1 MKSLRPSETQAG
13 TVPTETHTR
22 PDTKTLEGKLWH
34 KLPLETAL
42 AQLGVSHG
50 GLTTAEA
57 NSRREKYGPNELEEK
72 GGRTIWHI
80 LWEQVSSVMI
90 VILLIAG
97 VLALLFKG
105 GGGPPIDAIAIFS
118 ILVLFVV
125 LGVMQEYRAQKAIAA
140 LKQMSSPT
148 VKVVRDGQV
157 QELSARNL
165 VPGDLVTLETGS
177 VVPADCRIVE
187 SVNLRIQ
194 EAALTGES
202 EPIEKFAGPLERED
216 LPLGDRKNMVYMG
229 TFASYGRG
237 EALVVETGMRT
248 ELGKIASM
256 IQNVKHE
263 QTPLQKK
270 LAKLGKTLAV
280 IALVVAVVVALTGV
294 YIEGKTWAEVLI
306 IAIAISVAIVPEGL
320 PAVQT
325 FSLAIGAQLMV
336 KRKALIR
343 KLPAVETLGS
353 VTVICSDKTGTL
365 TQNKMTVTAL
375 ETFDQRVE
383 LDTQARHYVL
393 EHDQPALAALVAG
406 AGLCCDAVLNPD
418 GETGVGDPTEVA
430 LVVAAHRYNL
440 SRTDLEAALPRVAE
454 VPFDSNRKLM
464 STVHKLPEGG
474 AMPSTISGMAEG
486 LDGCPYVAFTKGAAD
501 NMLAI
506 CDRVFSGGQVRP
518 LTDDDRARIQTANSK
533 MASNGIRVLG
543 AGYHG
548 LPDVPEDQDPVKV
561 ERELVFLGLVGMID
575 PARPEAKDAVA
586 KCKTAGIRTIMITGD
601 HPDTA
606 RYIAADLGMTTP
618 DGRVIT
624 GVQMEKM
631 SDTDLKEALKDANTN
646 CFARVSPEHKLRI
659 VGALQEL
666 GNIVAMTGDGVNDAP
681 ALKRADIGVAM
692 GITGTDVSKE
702 AADMVLLDDNFATI
716 VAAVEEGRV
725 VYDNLRR
732 FVMFSISGNIA
743 KVIIVAVSPLIGL
756 VTMLKPIQILFSNLL
771 TDGLLGLGIG
781 MEAAEKN
788 TMQRPPYS
796 PQESIFYRGV
806 GRHIAII
813 GPVIGLLLLV
823 MGYLQWQQLGLPNLL
838 QIKDETDRNAL
849 LTDSKV
855 LMWGTLMFTALALMQ
870 VGRAFSSRSFFE
882 PFWKQP
888 LRTNKVL
895 VGMILAVV
903 VLQLF
908 VIYTPGVQTF
918 FSAVGL
924 SGANLGLCI
933 AFAMVVLAI
942 MELVKAFERSRGTSP
957 LAAQPNVSQEVS

>member
-1 MKSLRPSETQAG
+1 MS
-13 TVPTETHTR
+13 TEIPGC
-22 PDTKTLEGKLWH
+22 PDTRVLDGKPWHTLPFES
-34 KLPLETAL
+34 AL
-42 AQLGVSHG
+42 ARLGLSQG
-50 GLTTAEA
+50 GLTTVEA
-57 NSRREKYGPNELEEK
+57 HSRLEKYGPNELEEK
-72 GGRTIWHI
+72 GGRTVWHI

-118 ILVLFVV
+118 IVVLFVV

-148 VKVVRDGQV
+148 VKVVRDGLV
-157 QELSARNL
+157 QEMSARDL
-165 VPGDLVTLETGS
+165 VPGDLVKLETGS

-202 EPIEKFAGPLERED
+202 ESIEKFPGALEGED
-216 LPLGDRKNMVYMG
+216 LSLGDRKNMGYMG

-256 IQNVKHE
+256 IQNVRHE
-263 QTPLQKK
+263 ETPLQKK
-270 LAKLGKTLAV
+270 LDKLGKTLAV

-294 YIEGKTWAEVLI
+294 YIEGRTWAEVLI

-325 FSLAIGAQLMV
+325 FSLAIGAQRMV
-336 KRKALIR
+336 RRKALIR

-375 ETFDQRVE
+375 ETLDLRVE
-383 LDTQARHYVL
+383 PGMQSRHYDL
-393 EHDQPALAALVAG
+393 EQGQTSLAALVAG
-406 AGLCCDAVLNPD
+406 GGLCCDAVLSPD
-418 GETGVGDPTEVA
+418 GETGIGDPTEVA
-430 LVVAAHRYNL
+430 LAVAAHRYSL
-440 SRTDLEAALPRVAE
+440 GRTDLETVLPRVAE
-454 VPFDSNRKLM
+454 IPFDSDRKLM
-464 STVHKLPEGG
+464 TTIHKLPEGG
-474 AMPSTISGMAEG
+474 SMPTTISAMAAG
-486 LDGCPYVAFTKGAAD
+486 LDGCPYAAFTKGAAD

-506 CDRVFSGGQVRP
+506 CDRVFSVGQVQP
-518 LTDDDRARIQTANSK
+518 LTDEDCARIHAANSK

-543 AGYHG
+543 VGYRG
-548 LPDVPEDQDPVKV
+548 IPDLSENDHPGKV
-561 ERELVFLGLVGMID
+561 ERDLVFLGLVGMID

-586 KCKTAGIRTIMITGD
+586 KCRTAGIRTIMITGD

-606 RYIAADLGMTTP
+606 RYIAADLGISKP

-624 GVQMEKM
+624 GVELEKM
-631 SDTDLKEALKDANTN
+631 SDERLKMALREDSTN

-716 VAAVEEGRV
+716 VAAIEEGRV

-732 FVMFSISGNIA
+732 FVMYSISGNIA
-743 KVIIVAVSPLIGL
+743 KVIIVAFSPLIGL
-756 VTMLKPIQILFSNLL
+756 AVMLKPIQILFSNLL
-771 TDGLLGLGIG
+771 TDGLLGLGMG
-781 MEAAEKN
+781 MESAENN

-796 PQESIFYRGV
+796 PQESIFSRVV

-813 GPVIGLLLLV
+813 GPVIGLLLLAL
-823 MGYLQWQQLGLPNLL
+823 GYLQWQHLGLPNLL
-838 QIKDETDRNAL
+838 QIRDETDRNVL
-849 LTDSKV
+849 FSDPRV
-855 LMWGTLMFTALALMQ
+855 LMWGTLMFTALAMMQ
-870 VGRAFSSRSFFE
+870 VGRALSSRSFFE
-882 PFWKQP
+882 PFWKQS
-888 LRTNKVL
+888 LLKNKL
-895 VGMILAVV
+895 LMGMIVAVI

-908 VIYTPGVQTF
+908 VVYTPCVQTF
-918 FSAVGL
+918 FSSVSL
-924 SGANLGLCI
+924 SGANIGLCI
-933 AFAMVVLAI
+933 AFAIVVVAI
-942 MELVKAFERSRGTSP
+942 MELVKAFERHNAG
-957 LAAQPNVSQEVS
+957 

>member
-1 MKSLRPSETQAG
+1 M
-13 TVPTETHTR
+13 PTEIPGRSDTSALNGKPWHTLTIESSLDR
-22 PDTKTLEGKLWH
+22 
-34 KLPLETAL
+34 
-42 AQLGVSHG
+42 LGLSHR

-57 NSRREKYGPNELEEK
+57 NARRERYGPNELQEN
-72 GGRTIWHI
+72 GGRTVWHI

-118 ILVLFVV
+118 IVVLFVV

-148 VKVVRDGQV
+148 VRVVRDGLV
-157 QELSARNL
+157 QEMSARDL
-165 VPGDLVTLETGS
+165 VPGDLVKLETGS

-202 EPIEKFAGPLERED
+202 EPIEKSPGALESED
-216 LPLGDRKNMVYMG
+216 LSLGDRTNMGYMG

-256 IQNVKHE
+256 IQNVRHE
-263 QTPLQKK
+263 ETPLQKK
-270 LAKLGKTLAV
+270 LDRLGKTLAV
-280 IALVVAVVVALTGV
+280 IALVVAAVVALTGV
-294 YIEGKTWAEVLI
+294 YIEGKSWAEVLI

-325 FSLAIGAQLMV
+325 FSLAIGARQMV
-336 KRKALIR
+336 RRKALIR

-365 TQNKMTVTAL
+365 TQNRMTVTAL
-375 ETFDQRVE
+375 ETLDQRVE
-383 LDTQARHYVL
+383 PDTRSRHYDI
-393 EHDQPALAALVAG
+393 EDGQSSLAALVAG

-430 LVVAAHRYNL
+430 LAVAAHRYSL
-440 SRTDLEAALPRVAE
+440 GRSDLEKALPRVAE
-454 VPFDSNRKLM
+454 IPFDSDRKLM
-464 STVHKLPEGG
+464 TTIHKVPEGG
-474 AMPSTISGMAEG
+474 AMPPALSAMTAG
-486 LDGCPYVAFTKGAAD
+486 LNGNPYAAFTKGAAD
-501 NMLAI
+501 NMLAV
-506 CDRVFSGGQVRP
+506 CDRVFTGGQVRS
-518 LTDDDRARIQTANSK
+518 LSDDERSRIHEANSM

-543 AGYHG
+543 VGYRG
-548 LPDVPEDQDPVKV
+548 LADLPEIEHPGTV

-575 PARPEAKDAVA
+575 PARPEAREAVA
-586 KCKTAGIRTIMITGD
+586 KCRTAGIRTIMITGD

-606 RYIAADLGMTTP
+606 RYIAADLGITTP

-624 GVQMEKM
+624 GVELEKM
-631 SDTDLKEALKDANTN
+631 GDAELKKALREDNTN

-716 VAAVEEGRV
+716 VAAIEEGRV

-743 KVIIVAVSPLIGL
+743 KVIIVAFSPLIGL
-756 VTMLKPIQILFSNLL
+756 AVMLKPIQILFSNLL
-771 TDGLLGLGIG
+771 TDGLLGLGMG

-796 PQESIFYRGV
+796 PQESIFSRVV

-813 GPVIGLLLLV
+813 GPAIGLLLLAV
-823 MGYLQWQQLGLPNLL
+823 GYLQWQQLDLPNLL
-838 QIKDETDRNAL
+838 LIKDEADRSAL
-849 LTDSKV
+849 FNDPKV
-855 LMWGTLMFTALALMQ
+855 LMWGTLMFTALAMMQ
-870 VGRAFSSRSFFE
+870 VGRALSSRSFLE

-888 LRTNKVL
+888 LSTNRVL
-895 VGMILAVV
+895 MGMIVAVV
-903 VLQLF
+903 ALQLF
-908 VIYTPGVQTF
+908 VVYTPGVQTF
-918 FSAVGL
+918 FSAVSL
-924 SGANLGLCI
+924 SGANIGLCI
-933 AFAMVVLAI
+933 AFALVVLAI
-942 MELVKAFERSRGTSP
+942 MELVKAFERRKAST
-957 LAAQPNVSQEVS
+957 

>member
-325 FSLAIGAQLMV
+325 FSLAIGAQRMV

-518 LTDDDRARIQTANSK
+518 LTDDDRARIQAANSK

-888 LRTNKVL
+888 LRANKVL
-895 VGMILAVV
+895 VGMIVAVV

>member
-1 MKSLRPSETQAG
+1 MQFG
-13 TVPTETHTR
+13 TKPTETPTR
-22 PDTKTLEGKLWH
+22 PDTEALEVVPWH
-34 KLPLETAL
+34 TLPLETAL
-42 AQLGVSHG
+42 ARLGVSRG

-57 NSRREKYGPNELEEK
+57 DSRRDQCGPNELQEE
-72 GGRTIWHI
+72 GGRTVWNI

-105 GGGPPIDAIAIFS
+105 GGGLPIDAIAIFS
-118 ILVLFVV
+118 IVVLFVV
-125 LGVMQEYRAQKAIAA
+125 LGVLQEHRAQKAIAA

-148 VKVVRDGQV
+148 VRVVRDGQV
-157 QELSARNL
+157 QEMSARDL
-165 VPGDLVTLETGS
+165 VPGDLVKLETGS
-177 VVPADCRIVE
+177 VVPADCRIAE

-202 EPIEKFAGPLERED
+202 EPIEKSTGPLESDE
-216 LPLGDRKNMVYMG
+216 LPLGDRTNMGYMG

-256 IQNVKHE
+256 IQSVKHE
-263 QTPLQKK
+263 QTPLQRK
-270 LAKLGKTLAV
+270 LDKLGKTLAV
-280 IALVVAVVVALTGV
+280 IAVVVAAVVALTGV
-294 YIEGKTWAEVLI
+294 YIEGKTWSEVLI

-325 FSLAIGAQLMV
+325 FSLSIGAQRMV
-336 KRKALIR
+336 RRKALIR

-365 TQNKMTVTAL
+365 TQNTMTVTAL
-375 ETFDQRVE
+375 ETLDRRVQ
-383 LDTQARHYVL
+383 LDTQARRYDL
-393 EHDQPALAALVAG
+393 EHGRPELAMLVAG
-406 AGLCCDAVLNPD
+406 GGLCCDAVLNPD
-418 GETGVGDPTEVA
+418 GDTGVGDPTEVA
-430 LVVAAHRYNL
+430 LVVLAHRYDL
-440 SRTDLEAALPRVAE
+440 GRAALEAALPRVAE
-454 VPFDSNRKLM
+454 IPFDSDRKLM
-464 STVHKLPEGG
+464 STVHALPEGD
-474 AMPSTISGMAEG
+474 ALPAAISGMAAG
-486 LDGCPYVAFTKGAAD
+486 LDGLPYVAFTKGAAD

-506 CDRVFSGGQVRP
+506 CDRVFSSGHVRP
-518 LTDDDRARIQTANSK
+518 LTDDDRVRIHAANSE

-543 AGYHG
+543 VGYRG
-548 LPDVPEDQDPVKV
+548 LPDVPEDQHPGAV
-561 ERELVFLGLVGMID
+561 ERELVFLGLIGMID
-575 PARPEAKDAVA
+575 PPRPEARDAVA

-606 RYIAADLGMTTP
+606 RYIAADLGMTTS
-618 DGRVIT
+618 DGRVVT
-624 GVQMEKM
+624 GVQLEHM
-631 SDTDLKEALKDANTN
+631 SDEALKEALTDADTN

-743 KVIIVAVSPLIGL
+743 KVIIVAVPPLIGL
-756 VTMLKPIQILFSNLL
+756 VAMLTPIQILFSNLL
-771 TDGLLGLGIG
+771 TDGLLGLGMG

-788 TMQRPPYS
+788 TMRRPPYS
-796 PQESIFYRGV
+796 PKESILSRGV

-813 GPVIGLLLLV
+813 GTVIGSLLLAL
-823 MGYLQWQQLGLPNLL
+823 GYQQWQQFGLPNLL
-838 QIKDETDRNAL
+838 EVKDEAERSAL
-849 LTDSKV
+849 LSDPTV
-855 LMWGTLMFTALALMQ
+855 LTWGTLMFTSLALMQ
-870 VGRAFSSRSFFE
+870 VGRALSSRSFLD

-895 VGMILAVV
+895 AGMMGAVV
-903 VLQLF
+903 VLQML
-908 VIYTPGVQTF
+908 VVYTPALQTF
-918 FSAVGL
+918 FSTVGL
-924 SGANLGLCI
+924 SAANLALCI
-933 AFAMVVLAI
+933 AFAVVVLAV
-942 MELVKAFERSRGTSP
+942 MEVLKALERRH
-957 LAAQPNVSQEVS
+957 AAA

>member
-325 FSLAIGAQLMV
+325 FSLAIGAQRMV

-440 SRTDLEAALPRVAE
+440 SRTNLEAALPRVAE

-518 LTDDDRARIQTANSK
+518 LTDDDRARIQAANSK

-548 LPDVPEDQDPVKV
+548 LLDVPEDQDPFKV

-771 TDGLLGLGIG
+771 TDGLLGLGMG

-957 LAAQPNVSQEVS
+957 LTAQPNVSHEVS

>member
-1 MKSLRPSETQAG
+1 MKSFRLSETPRN
-13 TVPTETHTR
+13 TVSSELPSHSGKPWHTL
-22 PDTKTLEGKLWH
+22 TIESSLER
-34 KLPLETAL
+34 
-42 AQLGVSHG
+42 LGLSQG

-57 NSRREKYGPNELEEK
+57 NVRRERYGPNELKEN
-72 GGRTIWHI
+72 GGRTVWLI

-118 ILVLFVV
+118 IVVLFVV
-125 LGVMQEYRAQKAIAA
+125 LGVMQESRAQKAIAA

-148 VKVVRDGQV
+148 VRVVRDGLV
-157 QELSARNL
+157 QEMSARDL
-165 VPGDLVTLETGS
+165 VPGDLVKLETGS

-202 EPIEKFAGPLERED
+202 EPIEKSPGALEREE
-216 LPLGDRKNMVYMG
+216 LSLGDRTNMGYMG

-256 IQNVKHE
+256 IQNVRHE
-263 QTPLQKK
+263 ETPLQKK
-270 LAKLGKTLAV
+270 LDRLGKSLAV
-280 IALVVAVVVALTGV
+280 IALVVAAVVALTGV
-294 YIEGKTWAEVLI
+294 YIEGKSWDEVLI

-325 FSLAIGAQLMV
+325 FSLAVGAQQMV
-336 KRKALIR
+336 RRKALIR

-375 ETFDQRVE
+375 ETLDQRVE
-383 LDTQARHYVL
+383 PDTQLRRYEL
-393 EHDQPALAALVAG
+393 EDGQSALAALVAG
-406 AGLCCDAVLNPD
+406 GGLCCDAVLNPD

-430 LVVAAHRYNL
+430 LAVAAHRYSL
-440 SRTDLEAALPRVAE
+440 GRSDLETELPRVAE
-454 VPFDSNRKLM
+454 IPFDSGRKLM
-464 STVHKLPEGG
+464 TTIHRLPEDSS
-474 AMPSTISGMAEG
+474 MPATISAMTAG
-486 LDGCPYVAFTKGAAD
+486 LDGYRYAVFTKGAAD

-518 LTDDDRARIQTANSK
+518 LSDEERAAIHDANSR

-543 AGYHG
+543 VGYRG
-548 LPDVPEDQDPVKV
+548 LPDVPEV
-561 ERELVFLGLVGMID
+561 EHPGAVECDLVFLGLVGMID

-586 KCKTAGIRTIMITGD
+586 RCKTAGIRTIMITGD

-606 RYIAADLGMTTP
+606 RYIATDLGITTS

-624 GVQMEKM
+624 GVELEKM
-631 SDTDLKEALKDANTN
+631 GDTELKKALREDNTN

-659 VGALQEL
+659 VGTLQEL

-716 VAAVEEGRV
+716 VAAIEEGRV

-743 KVIIVAVSPLIGL
+743 KVIIVAFSPLIGL
-756 VTMLKPIQILFSNLL
+756 AVMLKPIQILFSNLL
-771 TDGLLGLGIG
+771 TDGLLGLGMG

-796 PQESIFYRGV
+796 PQESIFSRVV

-813 GPVIGLLLLV
+813 GPVIGLLLLAV
-823 MGYLQWQQLGLPNLL
+823 GSLQWQQLGLPNLL
-838 QIKDETDRNAL
+838 LIEDEAGRNAL
-849 LTDSKV
+849 LTDPRV
-855 LMWGTLMFTALALMQ
+855 LMWGTLMFTALAMMQ
-870 VGRAFSSRSFFE
+870 VGRALSSRSFYD

-888 LRTNKVL
+888 LRTNRVL
-895 VGMILAVV
+895 MGMIVAVV
-903 VLQLF
+903 VLQLL
-908 VIYTPGVQTF
+908 VVYTPGIQTF
-918 FSAVGL
+918 FSAVSL
-924 SGANLGLCI
+924 SGANIGLCV
-933 AFAMVVLAI
+933 AFAVVVLTI
-942 MELVKAFERSRGTSP
+942 MELLKAFERRNAS
-957 LAAQPNVSQEVS
+957 A

>member
-1 MKSLRPSETQAG
+1 MSTHHPSGAKQAAIPAENLARPGTQEA
-13 TVPTETHTR
+13 E
-22 PDTKTLEGKLWH
+22 EKLWYRM
-34 KLPLETAL
+34 PLETVFAEL
-42 AQLGVSHG
+42 AVSHD
-50 GLTTAEA
+50 GLTSAEA
-57 NSRREKYGPNELEEK
+57 DFRRNKYGLNELQEK
-72 GGRTIWHI
+72 GGRTVWHI

-105 GGGPPIDAIAIFS
+105 GGGLPIDAIAIFS
-118 ILVLFVV
+118 IVLLFVV
-125 LGVMQEYRAQKAIAA
+125 LGVVQEHRAQKAIAA

-148 VKVVRDGQV
+148 VKVVRDGQIR
-157 QELSARNL
+157 EMNARDL
-165 VPGDLVTLETGS
+165 VPGDLVKLETGS

-202 EPIEKFAGPLERED
+202 EPVEKLSDPLEHGE
-216 LPLGDRKNMVYMG
+216 LPLGDRKNMGYMG

-237 EALVVETGMRT
+237 GALVVETGMHT
-248 ELGKIASM
+248 ELGKIASL
-256 IQNVKHE
+256 IQNVKNE
-263 QTPLQKK
+263 ETPLQKK
-270 LAKLGKTLAV
+270 LDRLGKTLALV
-280 IALVVAVVVALTGV
+280 ALSVAVVVALTGV
-294 YIEGKTWAEVLI
+294 FVEGKTWAEVLI
-306 IAIAISVAIVPEGL
+306 IAIAIAVAIVPEGL

-325 FSLAIGAQLMV
+325 FALAIGAQRMV

-365 TQNKMTVTAL
+365 TQNKMTVTEL
-375 ETFDQRVE
+375 ETVDHRVV
-383 LDTQARHYVL
+383 LDTQAKTY
-393 EHDQPALAALVAG
+393 DFDPGQTALASLVG
-406 AGLCCDAVLNPD
+406 GSILCCDAVLSPAGD
-418 GETGVGDPTEVA
+418 AGIGDPTEIA
-430 LVVAAHRYNL
+430 LLVAAQRYKL
-440 SRTDLEAALPRVAE
+440 SKADYEAALPRMAE
-454 VPFDSNRKLM
+454 IPFDSGRKLM
-464 STVHKLPEGG
+464 TTVHVLPKDGS
-474 AMPSTISGMAEG
+474 MPSSFTG
-486 LDGCPYVAFTKGAAD
+486 LAAGLGGCPFIAFTKGAAD

-518 LTDDDRARIQTANSK
+518 LTDNDRERINAANST
-533 MASNGIRVLG
+533 MASNGVRVLSV
-543 AGYHG
+543 GYHG
-548 LPDVPEDQDPVKV
+548 LPEVPRDQEPGKY
-561 ERELVFLGLVGMID
+561 ERELVFLGLIGMID
-575 PARPEAKDAVA
+575 PARPEAKLAVE

-606 RYIAADLGMTTP
+606 RHIAADLGITRP

-624 GVQMEKM
+624 GVQLEKM
-631 SDTDLKEALKDANTN
+631 SDAELKESLKEPDLN

-659 VGALQEL
+659 VSALQAV

-756 VTMLKPIQILFSNLL
+756 AAMLRPIQILFSNLL
-771 TDGLLGLGIG
+771 TDGLLGLGMG

-788 TMQRPPYS
+788 IMQRPPYS
-796 PQESIFYRGV
+796 PNDSILSRGV
-806 GRHIAII
+806 GRHIVII
-813 GPVIGLLLLV
+813 GPVIGFLLLSL
-823 MGYLQWQQLGLPNLL
+823 GYVQWNLLGLPNLL
-838 QIKDETDRNAL
+838 QINDGCYRNAL
-849 LTDSKV
+849 FSDPRV
-855 LMWGTLMFTALALMQ
+855 LMWGTLMFTALGLMQ

-888 LRTNKVL
+888 FRTNKVL
-895 VGMILAVV
+895 LGMIFTVVAV
-903 VLQLF
+903 LML
-908 VIYTPGVQTF
+908 VIYTPGVQTIF
-918 FSAVGL
+918 HVVGL

-933 AFAMVVLAI
+933 VFAIIVLAI
-942 MELVKAFERSRGTSP
+942 MEVVKAFDRRN
-957 LAAQPNVSQEVS
+957 AAAA

>member
-1 MKSLRPSETQAG
+1 MSNELPAQTSAGAQPGKPWHALTVEHSLSR
-13 TVPTETHTR
+13 
-22 PDTKTLEGKLWH
+22 
-34 KLPLETAL
+34 
-42 AQLGVSHG
+42 LGLSHG

-57 NSRREKYGPNELEEK
+57 NARREKYGPNELREN
-72 GGRTIWHI
+72 GGRTVWNI
-80 LWEQVSSVMI
+80 LWEQLSSVMI
-90 VILLIAG
+90 LILLIAG

-105 GGGPPIDAIAIFS
+105 GDGPPIDAISIFS
-118 ILVLFVV
+118 IVVLFVV
-125 LGVMQEYRAQKAIAA
+125 LGVMQESRAQKAIAA

-148 VKVVRDGQV
+148 VKVVRDGLV
-157 QELSARNL
+157 QEMSARDL
-165 VPGDLVTLETGS
+165 VPGDLVKLETGS

-202 EPIEKFAGPLERED
+202 EPIEKSPGVLERED
-216 LPLGDRKNMVYMG
+216 LSLGDRKNMGYMG

-256 IQNVKHE
+256 IQNVRHE
-263 QTPLQKK
+263 ETPLQKK
-270 LAKLGKTLAV
+270 LDRLGKTLAV
-280 IALVVAVVVALTGV
+280 IALAVAVVVALTGV
-294 YIEGKTWAEVLI
+294 YIEGKSWAEVLI
-306 IAIAISVAIVPEGL
+306 IAIAIAVAIVPEGL

-325 FSLAIGAQLMV
+325 FSLAIGAQQMV
-336 KRKALIR
+336 RRKALIR

-375 ETFDQRVE
+375 ETLDQRVE
-383 LDTQARHYVL
+383 LETQSKRYAL
-393 EHDQPALAALVAG
+393 EESQSALAALVAG
-406 AGLCCDAVLNPD
+406 GGLCCDAVLNPD

-430 LVVAAHRYNL
+430 LAVAAHRYSL
-440 SRTDLEAALPRVAE
+440 GRSDLEKALPRVE
-454 VPFDSNRKLM
+454 EIPFDSDRKLM
-464 STVHKLPEGG
+464 TTIHKLPEGG
-474 AMPSTISGMAEG
+474 AMPSMLSAMTAG
-486 LDGCPYVAFTKGAAD
+486 LNGSRYAAFTKGAAD

-506 CDRVFSGGQVRP
+506 CDRVFTGGQVRP
-518 LTDDDRARIQTANSK
+518 LSEDERARIHDANSK

-543 AGYHG
+543 VGYRG
-548 LPDVPEDQDPVKV
+548 LTDVPEIEHPGTV

-575 PARPEAKDAVA
+575 PARPEAREAVA
-586 KCKTAGIRTIMITGD
+586 KCRTAGIRTIMITGD

-606 RYIAADLGMTTP
+606 RYIAADLGITTP

-624 GVQMEKM
+624 GVELEKM
-631 SDTDLKEALKDANTN
+631 SGTELKKALSDGNTN

-716 VAAVEEGRV
+716 VAAIEEGRV

-743 KVIIVAVSPLIGL
+743 KVIIVAASPLIGL
-756 VTMLKPIQILFSNLL
+756 AVMLKPIQILFSNLL
-771 TDGLLGLGIG
+771 TDGLLGLGMG

-796 PQESIFYRGV
+796 PQESIFSRVV

-813 GPVIGLLLLV
+813 GPVIGLLLLA
-823 MGYLQWQQLGLPNLL
+823 MGSWQWQQLGLPNLL
-838 QIKDETDRNAL
+838 ELKNEAERSALFTDPR
-849 LTDSKV
+849 V
-855 LMWGTLMFTALALMQ
+855 LIWGTLMFTALAMMQ
-870 VGRAFSSRSFFE
+870 VGRALSSRSFLE

-903 VLQLF
+903 ALQLF
-908 VIYTPGVQTF
+908 VVYTPGVQTF
-918 FSAVGL
+918 FSAVSL
-924 SGANLGLCI
+924 SGASIGLCV
-933 AFAMVVLAI
+933 AFALVVLTI
-942 MELVKAFERSRGTSP
+942 MELLKAFERRKCSAEQGNI
-957 LAAQPNVSQEVS
+957 L

>member
-1 MKSLRPSETQAG
+1 M
-13 TVPTETHTR
+13 PTEIPIC
-22 PDTKTLEGKLWH
+22 PDTRALDDKPWH
-34 KLPLETAL
+34 TMPLESAL
-42 AQLGVSHG
+42 ARLGLSHG
-50 GLTTAEA
+50 GLSTVEA
-57 NSRREKYGPNELEEK
+57 QSRREKYGPNELEEK
-72 GGRTIWHI
+72 GGRTVWHI

-105 GGGPPIDAIAIFS
+105 GGDLPIDAIAIFS
-118 ILVLFVV
+118 IVILFVV

-140 LKQMSSPT
+140 LKQMSSPL
-148 VKVVRDGQV
+148 VKVVRDGLV
-157 QELSARNL
+157 QEMSARDL
-165 VPGDLVTLETGS
+165 VPGDLVKLETGS

-202 EPIEKFAGPLERED
+202 EPIEKFPGALERED
-216 LPLGDRKNMVYMG
+216 LSLGDRTNMGYMG
-229 TFASYGRG
+229 TYASYGRG
-237 EALVVETGMRT
+237 VALVVEIGMRT
-248 ELGKIASM
+248 ELGKIALM
-256 IQNVKHE
+256 IQNVRHE
-263 QTPLQKK
+263 ETPLQKK
-270 LAKLGKTLAV
+270 LDKLGKTLAV
-280 IALVVAVVVALTGV
+280 IALVVAVLVALTGV
-294 YIEGKTWAEVLI
+294 YIEGRTWAEVLI

-325 FSLAIGAQLMV
+325 FSLAIGAQRMV

-375 ETFDQRVE
+375 ETLDQRLE
-383 LDTQARHYVL
+383 PDTQSRNYDL
-393 EHDQPALAALVAG
+393 EQGQDVLAALVAG
-406 AGLCCDAVLNPD
+406 GGLCCDAVLNPD
-418 GETGVGDPTEVA
+418 CETGIGDPTEVA
-430 LVVAAHRYNL
+430 LAVAAYRYSL
-440 SRTDLEAALPRVAE
+440 SRTDLETVLPRVAE
-454 VPFDSNRKLM
+454 IPFDSDRKLM
-464 STVHKLPEGG
+464 STIHKLPEGG
-474 AMPSTISGMAEG
+474 SMPTMISAMAEG
-486 LDGCPYVAFTKGAAD
+486 LDGCQYVAFTKGAGD

-506 CDRVFSGGQVRP
+506 CDRVFIVGQVRP
-518 LTDDDRARIQTANSK
+518 LTDDDRAKIHAANSK

-543 AGYHG
+543 VGYRG
-548 LPDVPEDQDPVKV
+548 LPDLPEIDHPGKV
-561 ERELVFLGLVGMID
+561 EREIVFLGLVGMID

-586 KCKTAGIRTIMITGD
+586 KCKMAGIRTIMITGD

-606 RYIAADLGMTTP
+606 RYIAADLGITPP

-624 GVQMEKM
+624 GVELEKM
-631 SDTDLKEALKDANTN
+631 SDEQLKKALRGENTN
-646 CFARVSPEHKLRI
+646 CFARVAPEHKLRI

-716 VAAVEEGRV
+716 VAAIEEGRV

-743 KVIIVAVSPLIGL
+743 KVIIVAFSPLIGL
-756 VTMLKPIQILFSNLL
+756 AVMLKPIQILFSNLL
-771 TDGLLGLGIG
+771 TDGLLGLGMG
-781 MEAAEKN
+781 MESAENK

-796 PQESIFYRGV
+796 PQESIFSRVV

-813 GPVIGLLLLV
+813 GPVIGLLLLA

-838 QIKDETDRNAL
+838 QIKDEADRNAL
-849 LTDSKV
+849 FSDPKV
-855 LMWGTLMFTALALMQ
+855 LMWGTLMFTALAMMQ
-870 VGRAFSSRSFFE
+870 VGRALSSRSFFD

-895 VGMILAVV
+895 MGMIVAVV

-908 VIYTPGVQTF
+908 VVYTPGVQTF
-918 FSAVGL
+918 FSSVSL
-924 SGANLGLCI
+924 SGANIGLCI
-933 AFAMVVLAI
+933 AFAIVVLAI
-942 MELVKAFERSRGTSP
+942 MELVKAFERRNAS
-957 LAAQPNVSQEVS
+957 A

>member
-1 MKSLRPSETQAG
+1 MTTTTSSSLDIRGMENN
-13 TVPTETHTR
+13 
-22 PDTKTLEGKLWH
+22 LWH
-34 KLPLETAL
+34 LLPLETAL
-42 AQLGVSHG
+42 ARLGVCRR

-57 NSRREKYGPNELEEK
+57 SSRRERFGPNELEDS
-72 GGRTIWHI
+72 GGRTVWHI

-97 VLALLFKG
+97 VLALFFKG
-105 GGGPPIDAIAIFS
+105 GSGPPIDAIAIFA
-118 ILVLFVV
+118 IVVLFVV

-157 QELSARNL
+157 QELSACDL
-165 VPGDLVTLETGS
+165 VPGDLVKLETGTM
-177 VVPADCRIVE
+177 VPADCRIVE

-194 EAALTGES
+194 EATLTGES

-216 LPLGDRKNMVYMG
+216 LPLGDRKNMGYMG

-270 LAKLGKTLAV
+270 LDKLGKTLAV
-280 IALVVAVVVALTGV
+280 IALAVAVVVALTGV

-325 FSLAIGAQLMV
+325 FSLAIGAQRMV
-336 KRKALIR
+336 KCKALIR

-365 TQNKMTVTAL
+365 TQNKMAVTVL

-383 LDTQARHYVL
+383 LDTHAGHYEV

-406 AGLCCDAVLNPD
+406 GGLCCDAVVNPD

-430 LVVAAHRYNL
+430 LVVAAHRHHL
-440 SRTDLEAALPRVAE
+440 SRSDLEAVLPRVAE
-454 VPFDSNRKLM
+454 VPFDSDRRLM
-464 STVHKLPEGG
+464 STVHKLPQSG
-474 AMPSTISGMAEG
+474 AMPAAISGMATF
-486 LDGCPYVAFTKGAAD
+486 LYGCTYMAFTKGAAD

-506 CDRVFSGGQVRP
+506 CNRVFSRGQVRP
-518 LTDDDRARIQTANSK
+518 MTEADRARIQAANSK

-543 AGYHG
+543 VGYHG
-548 LPDVPEDQDPVKV
+548 LPDMPENQDPGTV

-575 PARPEAKDAVA
+575 PARPEAKAAVA
-586 KCKTAGIRTIMITGD
+586 RCKTAGIRTIMITGD

-606 RYIAADLGMTTP
+606 RYIAADLAMTTA
-618 DGRVIT
+618 DGQVIT

-631 SDTDLKEALKDANTN
+631 SDAALKEALKDANMN

-666 GNIVAMTGDGVNDAP
+666 GHVVAMTGDGVNDAP

-743 KVIIVAVSPLIGL
+743 KVIIVAVSPLVGL
-756 VTMLKPIQILFSNLL
+756 VAMLKPIQILFSNLL
-771 TDGLLGLGIG
+771 TDGLLGLGMG

-796 PQESIFYRGV
+796 PQESILSSGA
-806 GRHIAII
+806 GRHIAVI
-813 GPVIGLLLLV
+813 GPVIGLLLLA
-823 MGYLQWQQLGLPNLL
+823 MGYWQWQLLGLPNPL
-838 QIKDETDRNAL
+838 QIKDEASRNAL
-849 LTDSKV
+849 LTDPKV

-870 VGRAFSSRSFFE
+870 VGRALSSRSFIE

-888 LRTNKVL
+888 LRANKVL
-895 VGMILAVV
+895 TGMILAVV

-908 VIYTPGVQTF
+908 VLYTPGAQTF
-918 FSAVGL
+918 FYTVSLTGV
-924 SGANLGLCI
+924 NLGLCV

-942 MELVKAFERSRGTSP
+942 MELVKAFERRNTT
-957 LAAQPNVSQEVS
+957 A

>member
-125 LGVMQEYRAQKAIAA
+125 MGVMQEYRAQKAIAA

-325 FSLAIGAQLMV
+325 FSLAIGAQRMV

-518 LTDDDRARIQTANSK
+518 LTDDDRARIQAANSK

-771 TDGLLGLGIG
+771 TDGLLGLGMG

-849 LTDSKV
+849 LTHSKV

>member
-1 MKSLRPSETQAG
+1 MT
-13 TVPTETHTR
+13 TETPAQKKANSGDGR
-22 PDTKTLEGKLWH
+22 LWH
-34 KLPLETAL
+34 TLGADDAL
-42 AQLGVSHG
+42 RELGADRG

-57 NSRREKYGPNELEEK
+57 EARRAKYGPNELEEK

-80 LWEQVSSVMI
+80 IWEQISSVMI
-90 VILLIAG
+90 VILLVAG

-105 GGGPPIDAIAIFS
+105 GEGPPIDAIAIFS
-118 ILVLFVV
+118 IVVLFVV

-148 VKVVRDGQV
+148 VKVVRNGVVVEMSSRD
-157 QELSARNL
+157 L
-165 VPGDLVTLETGS
+165 VPGDIVKLETGS
-177 VVPADCRIVE
+177 VVPADCRIVD

-202 EPIEKFAGPLERED
+202 EPIEKSVGAFARQD
-216 LPLGDRKNMVYMG
+216 LPLGDRKNMGYMG

-248 ELGKIASM
+248 ELGKIATM
-256 IQNVKHE
+256 IQSVKHE

-270 LAKLGKTLAV
+270 LDTLGKTLAV
-280 IALVVAVVVALTGV
+280 IAIIVAVLVAITGV
-294 YIEGKTWAEVLI
+294 VIEGKAWAEVMI
-306 IAIAISVAIVPEGL
+306 IAIAIAVAIVPEGL

-325 FSLAIGAQLMV
+325 FTLAMGAQRMV

-375 ETFDQRVE
+375 ETLDNRIE
-383 LDTQARHYVL
+383 LDTQQRQYAFQGN
-393 EHDQPALAALVAG
+393 DPAMAALVAG
-406 AGLCCDAVLNPD
+406 GGLCCDATLNPD
-418 GETGVGDPTEVA
+418 GNSGVGDPTEIA

-440 SRTDLEAALPRVAE
+440 SRTTLESALPRVAE
-454 VPFDSNRKLM
+454 VPFDSDRKLM
-464 STVHKLPEGG
+464 STVHRLQDASGLPS
-474 AMPSTISGMAEG
+474 AIAGMVPG
-486 LDGCPYVAFTKGAAD
+486 LDGHPYLAFTKGAAD

-506 CDRVFSGGQVRP
+506 CDRVFAGGQVRP
-518 LTDDDRARIQTANSK
+518 LTDEDRAKIQAANSR

-543 AGYHG
+543 VGFRG
-548 LPDVPEDQDPVKV
+548 LSDVPKGTDPADV
-561 ERELVFLGLVGMID
+561 EHQLVFLGLVGMID
-575 PARPEAKDAVA
+575 PPRPEAKDAVA

-606 RYIAADLGMTTP
+606 RYIAADLGMTTH
-618 DGRVIT
+618 DGRVVT
-624 GVQMEKM
+624 GVQLEKM
-631 SDTDLKEALKDANTN
+631 SEAELKEALKDPNAN

-732 FVMFSISGNIA
+732 FVMFSISGNVA
-743 KVIIVAVSPLIGL
+743 KVMIVAIPPLIGL
-756 VTMLKPIQILFSNLL
+756 AAMLKPIQILFSNLL
-771 TDGLLGLGIG
+771 TDGLLGLGMG

-788 TMQRPPYS
+788 TMRRPPYS
-796 PQESIFYRGV
+796 PQESIFSRGV

-813 GPVIGLLLLV
+813 GPIIGFLLLAL
-823 MGYLQWQQLGLPNLL
+823 GYLQWQQLGLPNML
-838 QIKDETDRNAL
+838 QIDAEDARNAL
-849 LTDSKV
+849 LSDPRV
-855 LMWGTLMFTALALMQ
+855 IGWGTLMFTALAFMQ
-870 VGRAFSSRSFFE
+870 VGRAFSSRSFYE
-882 PFWKQP
+882 PFWRQS
-888 LRTNKVL
+888 LGTNKVL
-895 VGMILAVV
+895 VYMIALVV
-903 VLQLF
+903 VLQLVVVF
-908 VIYTPGVQTF
+908 TPGLQKF
-918 FSAVGL
+918 FSTTGL
-924 SGANLGLCI
+924 SLEGLGI
-933 AFAMVVLAI
+933 SVGFAVVVLVI
-942 MELVKAFERSRGTSP
+942 MEVFKAFEKRR
-957 LAAQPNVSQEVS
+957 LRA

>member
-1 MKSLRPSETQAG
+1 M
-13 TVPTETHTR
+13 PTEIPGR
-22 PDTKTLEGKLWH
+22 PDTSALDGKPWHTLTI
-34 KLPLETAL
+34 ETAL
-42 AQLGVSHG
+42 DRLGLSQG
-50 GLTTAEA
+50 GITTAEA
-57 NSRREKYGPNELEEK
+57 NSRRERYGPNELQEN
-72 GGRTIWHI
+72 GGRTVWHI

-118 ILVLFVV
+118 IVVLFVV

-148 VKVVRDGQV
+148 VRVVRDGLV
-157 QELSARNL
+157 QEMSARDL
-165 VPGDLVTLETGS
+165 VPGDLVKLETGS

-202 EPIEKFAGPLERED
+202 EPIEKFPGAIGEEGLS
-216 LPLGDRKNMVYMG
+216 LGDRKNMGYMG

-256 IQNVKHE
+256 IQNVRHE
-263 QTPLQKK
+263 ETPLQKK
-270 LAKLGKTLAV
+270 LDRLGKTLAV
-280 IALVVAVVVALTGV
+280 IALVVAAVVALTGV
-294 YIEGKTWAEVLI
+294 YIEGRTWAEVLI

-325 FSLAIGAQLMV
+325 FSLAIGAQKMV
-336 KRKALIR
+336 RRKALIR

-365 TQNKMTVTAL
+365 TQNRMTVTAL
-375 ETFDQRVE
+375 ETLDQRVE
-383 LDTQARHYVL
+383 PDTRSRHYDI
-393 EHDQPALAALVAG
+393 EDGQSALAALVAG

-430 LVVAAHRYNL
+430 LAVAAFRYSL
-440 SRTDLEAALPRVAE
+440 GRSDLETELPRVAE
-454 VPFDSNRKLM
+454 IPFDSDRKLM
-464 STVHKLPEGG
+464 TTIHRLPEGG
-474 AMPSTISGMAEG
+474 SMPAMLTDMTAG
-486 LDGCPYVAFTKGAAD
+486 LGGCPYAAFTKGAAD

-518 LTDDDRARIQTANSK
+518 MTDDDRAGIHAANSK

-543 AGYHG
+543 VGYRG
-548 LPDVPEDQDPVKV
+548 LADLPEIEHPGTV

-586 KCKTAGIRTIMITGD
+586 RCRTAGIRTIMITGD

-606 RYIAADLGMTTP
+606 RYIAADLGITTP
-618 DGRVIT
+618 DGRVVT
-624 GVQMEKM
+624 GIELEKM
-631 SDTDLKEALKDANTN
+631 SDEHLKKALREDGTN

-716 VAAVEEGRV
+716 VAAIEEGRV

-743 KVIIVAVSPLIGL
+743 KVIIVAFSPLIGL
-756 VTMLKPIQILFSNLL
+756 AVMLKPIQILFSNLL
-771 TDGLLGLGIG
+771 TDGLLGLGMG

-796 PQESIFYRGV
+796 PQESIFSRVV

-813 GPVIGLLLLV
+813 GPVIGLLLLAV
-823 MGYLQWQQLGLPNLL
+823 GYLQWQQLDLPNLL
-838 QIKDETDRNAL
+838 LIKDEADRSAL
-849 LTDSKV
+849 FNDPKV
-855 LMWGTLMFTALALMQ
+855 LMWGTLMFTALAMMQ
-870 VGRAFSSRSFFE
+870 VGRALSSRSFLE

-888 LRTNKVL
+888 LSTNRVL
-895 VGMILAVV
+895 MGMIVAVV
-903 VLQLF
+903 ALQLF
-908 VIYTPGVQTF
+908 VVYTPGVQTF
-918 FSAVGL
+918 FSAVSL
-924 SGANLGLCI
+924 SGANIGLCI
-933 AFAMVVLAI
+933 AFALVVLAI
-942 MELVKAFERSRGTSP
+942 MELVKAFERRKAS
-957 LAAQPNVSQEVS
+957 A

>member
-325 FSLAIGAQLMV
+325 FSLAIGAQRMV

-575 PARPEAKDAVA
+575 PARTEAKDAVA

-888 LRTNKVL
+888 LRANKVL
-895 VGMILAVV
+895 VGMIVAVV

>member
-1 MKSLRPSETQAG
+1 M
-13 TVPTETHTR
+13 PTKTPTR
-22 PDTKTLEGKLWH
+22 PDTKVLKGKLWH
-34 KLPLETAL
+34 TLPLGTAL
-42 AQLGVSHG
+42 AQLGVSQG

-57 NSRREKYGPNELEEK
+57 NSRRAKYGRNELEEK
-72 GGRTIWHI
+72 GGRTVWHI

-118 ILVLFVV
+118 IVVLFVV

-148 VKVVRDGQV
+148 VKVLRDGQV
-157 QELSARNL
+157 QEMSARDL
-165 VPGDLVTLETGS
+165 VPGDLVKLETGS
-177 VVPADCRIVE
+177 VVPADCRIVR

-216 LPLGDRKNMVYMG
+216 LPLGDRKNMGYMG

-270 LAKLGKTLAV
+270 LDKLGKTLAV

-294 YIEGKTWAEVLI
+294 YIEGKTWTEVLI
-306 IAIAISVAIVPEGL
+306 IAIAISVAIIPEGL

-325 FSLAIGAQLMV
+325 FSLAIGAQRMV

-383 LDTQARHYVL
+383 LNPQARHYHL
-393 EHDQPALAALVAG
+393 DHDQPALAALVAG
-406 AGLCCDAVLNPD
+406 CGLCCDAVLNPD

-440 SRTDLEAALPRVAE
+440 SRTGLEAVLPRVAE

-464 STVHKLPEGG
+464 STIHKLPEGG
-474 AMPSTISGMAEG
+474 ALPSTISGIAAG
-486 LDGCPYVAFTKGAAD
+486 VDGCPYVAFTKGAAD

-518 LTDDDRARIQTANSK
+518 LTGDDRAKIQAANSK

-543 AGYHG
+543 TGFHG
-548 LPDVPEDQDPVKV
+548 LPDLPVDQDPGKV

-575 PARPEAKDAVA
+575 PPRPEAKDAVA

-624 GVQMEKM
+624 GVQLEKM

-659 VGALQEL
+659 VGILQEM

-716 VAAVEEGRV
+716 VAAVEEGRG

-756 VTMLKPIQILFSNLL
+756 VAMLRPIQILFSNLL
-771 TDGLLGLGIG
+771 TDGLLGLGMG
-781 MEAAEKN
+781 MEAVEKN

-796 PQESIFYRGV
+796 PQDSIFSLGV

-823 MGYLQWQQLGLPNLL
+823 IGYLQWQQLGLPNLL
-838 QIKDETDRNAL
+838 QIKDEANRNAL
-849 LTDSKV
+849 LTDPKV
-855 LMWGTLMFTALALMQ
+855 LIWGTLMFTALALMQ
-870 VGRAFSSRSFFE
+870 VGRAFSSRSFLE

-895 VGMILAVV
+895 AGMILVVV
-903 VLQLF
+903 VLQMF
-908 VIYTPGVQTF
+908 VVYTPGIQTF
-918 FSAVGL
+918 FSTVGL
-924 SGANLGLCI
+924 SSANLGLCI

-942 MELVKAFERSRGTSP
+942 MELVKAFERRSAKT
-957 LAAQPNVSQEVS
+957 

>member
-1 MKSLRPSETQAG
+1 MEGVLRGPRQPATQPGA
-13 TVPTETHTR
+13 TATEPPTP
-22 PDTKTLEGKLWH
+22 PDTRAFESKPWH
-34 KLPLETAL
+34 TLPLENAR
-42 AQLGVSHG
+42 ARLGAPHG
-50 GLTTAEA
+50 GLTTDEA
-57 NSRREKYGPNELEEK
+57 DSRREESGPNELEEER
-72 GGRTIWHI
+72 GRTVWHI
-80 LWEQVSSVMI
+80 MWEQVSSVMI

-118 ILVLFVV
+118 IVVMFVV
-125 LGVMQEYRAQKAIAA
+125 LGVLQEYRAQKAIAA

-157 QELSARNL
+157 REMSARDL
-165 VPGDLVTLETGS
+165 VPGDIVKLETGS

-187 SVNLRIQ
+187 SVNLRVQ

-202 EPIEKFAGPLERED
+202 APIEKSTGPLEGDD
-216 LPLGDRKNMVYMG
+216 LPLGDRTNMGYMG

-256 IQNVKHE
+256 IQNVRHE
-263 QTPLQKK
+263 QTPLQRK
-270 LAKLGKTLAV
+270 LDKLGKNLAV
-280 IALVVAVVVALTGV
+280 IALVVAAIVALTGV
-294 YIEGKTWAEVLI
+294 YIEGKTWSEVLI

-325 FSLAIGAQLMV
+325 FSLSIGAQRMV
-336 KRKALIR
+336 RRKALIR

-365 TQNKMTVTAL
+365 TQNNMTVTAL
-375 ETFDQRVE
+375 ETLDQRVR
-383 LDTQARHYVL
+383 LDTQAERYDL
-393 EHDQPALAALVAG
+393 GRDRPELATLVAG
-406 AGLCCDAVLNPD
+406 GALCCDAVLNPD

-430 LVVAAHRYNL
+430 LVVLAHRYEL
-440 SRTDLEAALPRVAE
+440 GRTDLEATLPRVAE
-454 VPFDSNRKLM
+454 IPFDSDRKLM
-464 STVHKLPEGG
+464 STIHRLPKDG
-474 AMPSTISGMAEG
+474 AMQSTIAGMAAA
-486 LDGCPYVAFTKGAAD
+486 LDGCPYVGFTKGAAD

-506 CDRVFSGGQVRP
+506 CDRVISDGRVRP
-518 LTDDDRARIQTANSK
+518 LTDDDRVRILAANSE

-543 AGYHG
+543 VGYHG
-548 LPDVPEDQDPVKV
+548 LLDVPEGQDPGKV
-561 ERELVFLGLVGMID
+561 ERELVFAGLIGMID
-575 PARPEAKDAVA
+575 PPRPEAKDAVA
-586 KCKTAGIRTIMITGD
+586 KCRTAGIRTIMITGD

-618 DGRVIT
+618 EGRVIT
-624 GVQMEKM
+624 GVQLERM
-631 SDTDLKEALKDANTN
+631 SDEDLKEALRDVNAN

-659 VGALQEL
+659 VGALQGL

-743 KVIIVAVSPLIGL
+743 KVIIVAVPPLIGL
-756 VTMLKPIQILFSNLL
+756 VAMLTPIQILFSNLL
-771 TDGLLGLGIG
+771 TDGLLGLGMG

-788 TMQRPPYS
+788 TMRRPPYS
-796 PQESIFYRGV
+796 PKESILSRGV

-813 GPVIGLLLLV
+813 GTVIGLLLLAI
-823 MGYLQWQQLGLPNLL
+823 GYLQWQQFGLPNLL
-838 QIKDETDRNAL
+838 QIEDEAVRGAL
-849 LTDSKV
+849 LDDPKV
-855 LMWGTLMFTALALMQ
+855 LLWGTLMFTSLALMQ
-870 VGRAFSSRSFFE
+870 VGRALSSRSFLE

-895 VGMILAVV
+895 AGMMGAVM
-903 VLQLF
+903 VLQML
-908 VIYTPGVQTF
+908 VVYTPALQTF
-918 FSAVGL
+918 FSTVGL
-924 SGANLGLCI
+924 SSANLLLCI
-933 AFAMVVLAI
+933 AFAVVVLAI
-942 MELVKAFERSRGTSP
+942 MELLKALERRK
-957 LAAQPNVSQEVS
+957 AAA

>member
-140 LKQMSSPT
+140 LKQISSPM

-325 FSLAIGAQLMV
+325 FSLAIGAQRMV

-383 LDTQARHYVL
+383 LDTQAKHYVL

-430 LVVAAHRYNL
+430 LVLAAHRYNL

-771 TDGLLGLGIG
+771 TDGLLGLGMG

-957 LAAQPNVSQEVS
+957 LAAQPNVSHEVS

>member
-1 MKSLRPSETQAG
+1 M
-13 TVPTETHTR
+13 PTEIPSR
-22 PDTKTLEGKLWH
+22 PDTRVLDGKLWH
-34 KLPLETAL
+34 TLPLETAL
-42 AQLGVSHG
+42 AQLGLSHG

-57 NSRREKYGPNELEEK
+57 NSRRETFGPNELEEK
-72 GGRTIWHI
+72 GGRTVWHI

-118 ILVLFVV
+118 IVILFVV
-125 LGVMQEYRAQKAIAA
+125 QGVMQEYRAQKAIAA

-157 QELSARNL
+157 QEMSARDL
-165 VPGDLVTLETGS
+165 VPGDLVKLETGS

-202 EPIEKFAGPLERED
+202 EPIEKFSGVLEGED
-216 LPLGDRKNMVYMG
+216 LSLGDRKNMGYMG

-263 QTPLQKK
+263 ETPLQKK
-270 LAKLGKTLAV
+270 LDKLGKTLAL

-325 FSLAIGAQLMV
+325 FSLAIGAQRMV

-343 KLPAVETLGS
+343 KLPAVEALGS

-365 TQNKMTVTAL
+365 TQNKMTVTEL
-375 ETFDQRVE
+375 ETLDHRVE
-383 LDTQARHYVL
+383 LDTQARQYDI
-393 EHDQPALAALVAG
+393 EHGQPELAALVACG
-406 AGLCCDAVLNPD
+406 GLCCDAVLNPD

-430 LVVAAHRYNL
+430 LAVAAHRYNL
-440 SRTDLEAALPRVAE
+440 SRIALESVLPRVAE
-454 VPFDSNRKLM
+454 IPFDSGRKLM
-464 STVHKLPEGG
+464 TTIHKLPEGG
-474 AMPSTISGMAEG
+474 ALPSTISAMAAG
-486 LDGCPYVAFTKGAAD
+486 LNGSPYVVFTKGAAD

-506 CDRVFSGGQVRP
+506 CDRVFSVGQVRP
-518 LTDDDRARIQTANSK
+518 LTDDDRARIHAANSK
-533 MASNGIRVLG
+533 MASDGIRVLG
-543 AGYHG
+543 VGYHG
-548 LPDVPEDQDPVKV
+548 LPDLSEYEQPGKV

-606 RYIAADLGMTTP
+606 RYIAADLGITSH

-624 GVQMEKM
+624 GVELEKM
-631 SDTDLKEALKDANTN
+631 SDTDLKKALKDANTN

-716 VAAVEEGRV
+716 VAAIEEGRV

-756 VTMLKPIQILFSNLL
+756 AAMLKPIQILFSNLL
-771 TDGLLGLGIG
+771 TDGLLGLGMG

-796 PQESIFYRGV
+796 PQESIISRVV

-823 MGYLQWQQLGLPNLL
+823 VGYLQWQQLGLPNVL
-838 QIKDETDRNAL
+838 QIKNEAERNAL
-849 LTDSKV
+849 FTDPKV
-855 LMWGTLMFTALALMQ
+855 LMWGTLMFTALAMMQ
-870 VGRAFSSRSFFE
+870 VGRAFSSRSFLD

-903 VLQLF
+903 TLQLF
-908 VIYTPGVQTF
+908 VVYTPGVQTF
-918 FSAVGL
+918 FSAVSL
-924 SGANLGLCI
+924 SGTNLGLCI
-933 AFAMVVLAI
+933 AFAMVVLTI
-942 MELVKAFERSRGTSP
+942 MELLKALERRN
-957 LAAQPNVSQEVS
+957 AAAKQPGGKK